1 MYGNSP
7 DAICPNIV
15 ILGRGVDMDG
25 TPSQD
30 TVHRAETIS
39 GYYEAYGQH
48 IGRIVCSGGFPAR
61 FPEPPLKREASCMQ
75 DILVRNGVPARK
87 IEVEDRSVC
96 TFTNFE
102 NIAHDGYFDTV
113 TFTPDRP
120 LGLGVGQPHF
130 ARARLIAQQVFA
142 TSKASIHNIA
152 PPTEGSVLELIREKY
167 VGAPIV
173 RWALRGA
180 EAGNLTHTAHAREQF
195 YTVGARPARL
205 YLRAKEQLLR

>member
-1 MYGNSP
+1 
-7 DAICPNIV
+7 
-15 ILGRGVDMDG
+15 MDG

-39 GYYEAYGQH
+39 DYYEAYGQH

-61 FPEPPLKREASCMQ
+61 LIEPPPGREATCMQ

-87 IEVEDRSVC
+87 IEVEDQSVC

-102 NIAHDGYFDTV
+102 NIAHGGYFDAM
-113 TFTPDRP
+113 TFTPGQP
-120 LGLGVGQPHF
+120 LGLGVGRPHF

-142 TSKASIHNIA
+142 ASKASIHNIA
-152 PPTEGSVLELIREKY
+152 PPAEDSALELIREKC

-180 EAGNLTHTAHAREQF
+180 DPGNLTHTARAREQF

-205 YLRAKEQLLR
+205 YLRAKERLLL